1 MDILKR
7 DSTWEFMNKFIR
19 AVFPMLIVLRM
30 ADQKDPVMDKLY
42 FYVRRMDKTLEKSK
56 TILDDYESKIQGI
69 SWRII
74 KDLDETNAAHNNS
87 DSEASNFTNE
97 SSTEEEEEDPS
108 GKSLGDK
115 IIDLWN
121 KRRDKLVSDYAI
133 AGWMLS
139 PIPEIY
145 DDAAQ
150 HMRGVH
156 RDAVD
161 RLLKRMI
168 ASEFADDSDELA
180 ELMNTFWD
188 EFEHFRSKTDCFQK
202 SYIWSVTNNDLSTG
216 RSHLW
221 HKKNSLIQ
229 TKVFGKFACRIC
241 SKIVGM
247 GSAERNWGDVKY
259 LKSMKRSH
267 LSADAVESKQ
277 LYLELPA

>member
-108 GKSLGDK
+108 GKTLGDK

-121 KRRDKLVSDYAI
+121 K
-133 AGWMLS
+133 
-139 PIPEIY
+139 
-145 DDAAQ
+145 Q
-150 HMRGVH
+150 
-156 RDAVD
+156 
-161 RLLKRMI
+161 
-168 ASEFADDSDELA
+168 
-180 ELMNTFWD
+180 
-188 EFEHFRSKTDCFQK
+188 
-202 SYIWSVTNNDLSTG
+202 
-216 RSHLW
+216 
-221 HKKNSLIQ
+221 Q
-229 TKVFGKFACRIC
+229 TT
-241 SKIVGM
+241 
-247 GSAERNWGDVKY
+247 
-259 LKSMKRSH
+259 
-267 LSADAVESKQ
+267 
-277 LYLELPA
+277 